1 VCAACVLLACTTR
14 ARAETRFDEL
24 LRRLTPSGP
33 VNDFAG
39 VLSSADRQTLLD
51 IATDLEKTTS
61 AQLAVVT
68 IRSIEGGNIDDFAV
82 KLFARWGIGQ
92 KGKDNGV
99 LLLVAMDDRAGR
111 IEVGYGLEGA
121 LTDARAGRL
130 LEQTLFPAFR
140 EERYGPGLIETARQI
155 AAIARGDKTIAAA
168 ATRPSAGLASA
179 VLLTLFLSIFVS
191 IGTFMFGAGLGS
203 RQFGPAVFGLF
214 FGGMAFLFDT
224 LAATGVPIN
233 GAPMNSTLPFIVH
246 VIPNLVETVKG
257 YAAHEKGLFEDVAR
271 LRSQWAAARTTDEK
285 VTAASQ
291 MEAGLGRLIAV
302 AEQYPD
308 LKASQNF
315 RDLQFELAGTENRI
329 AVERQRY
336 NDAVRLYNTAVRQFP
351 GSIVAGY
358 KGMTTSDAY
367 FKTTTPE
374 AKEPVK
380 VKF

>member
-1 VCAACVLLACTTR
+1 VCAACVLLACATR

-51 IATDLEKTTS
+51 VATDLEKTTS

-68 IRSIEGGNIDDFAV
+68 IRSLEGGNIDDFAV

-130 LEQTLFPAFR
+130 LEQTLFPSFR
-140 EERYGPGLIETARQI
+140 EGRYGPGLIETARQI

-191 IGTFMFGAGLGS
+191 IGAFMIGAGLGS

>member
-1 VCAACVLLACTTR
+1 
-14 ARAETRFDEL
+14 
-24 LRRLTPSGP
+24 
-33 VNDFAG
+33 
-39 VLSSADRQTLLD
+39 
-51 IATDLEKTTS
+51 
-61 AQLAVVT
+61 
-68 IRSIEGGNIDDFAV
+68 
-82 KLFARWGIGQ
+82 
-92 KGKDNGV
+92 
-99 LLLVAMDDRAGR
+99 
-111 IEVGYGLEGA
+111 
-121 LTDARAGRL
+121 
-130 LEQTLFPAFR
+130 
-140 EERYGPGLIETARQI
+140 
-155 AAIARGDKTIAAA
+155 
-168 ATRPSAGLASA
+168 
-179 VLLTLFLSIFVS
+179 
-191 IGTFMFGAGLGS
+191 
-203 RQFGPAVFGLF
+203 
-214 FGGMAFLFDT
+214 
-224 LAATGVPIN
+224 
-233 GAPMNSTLPFIVH
+233 
-246 VIPNLVETVKG
+246 
-257 YAAHEKGLFEDVAR
+257 